1 LHENVTISYRGARY
15 EIGRGPGFYGI
26 WNVGGPRSQP
36 CEWWHETPEGWQGAW
51 ARFTWIEAPGTIVPV
66 DQASAPAAD
75 TTRRSILAAALLA
88 VGVACGIAGLF
99 PGYLGG
105 SSLASSASELVPHL
119 IYLAAWTAGAVLIA
133 LGGARLRAGA
143 LLAIGTS
150 AVTFGLFFADLG
162 TVIATSSRLL
172 GAGLILSLIGWLA
185 CAAGATLA
193 FVLRRAGSPARPPR
207 QATTILTLI
216 LAAAGAVGA
225 AIAFAPSWDSYTLR
239 TPSGLSQTVTAGNAF
254 SNPGP
259 VIAGDVVVM
268 IAIVA
273 VALAA
278 GWWRPAR
285 QGAALLAGALIPLLA
300 QGISAL
306 VALGQ
311 GTSPAQFGIT
321 PQQAGQVGLTI
332 SSGLTAAFWL
342 YGAFVIALGVTCAWM
357 LMPPA
362 PIPATAA
369 PPGVPPASSGT
380 DATTAAP
387 PPGSSPAGSPPA
399 GGSPAGGS
407 PAGGSSAGGSSA
419 GGPSAEGPS
428 AIGTASSPG
437 DPAIANLP
445 AAPAGA

>member
-66 DQASAPAAD
+66 EQAVAPAAD

-88 VGVACGIAGLF
+88 AGVACGIAGLF

-105 SSLASSASELVPHL
+105 SSLAGNASELVPHL

-133 LGGARLRAGA
+133 LGGARLRAGT

-193 FVLRRAGSPARPPR
+193 FVLRRAGTPARPPR

-259 VIAGDVVVM
+259 VIAGDLVVM

-273 VALAA
+273 VAVAA

-285 QGAALLAGALIPLLA
+285 QGAALLAGAIIPLAA

-321 PQQAGQVGLTI
+321 PQQAAQVGLTI
-332 SSGLTAAFWL
+332 SSGLTSAFWL

-357 LMPPA
+357 FMPPG
-362 PIPATAA
+362 PISVTAT
-369 PPGVPPASSGT
+369 PPEGPPASRPADPSGGVSST
-380 DATTAAP
+380 EAP
-387 PPGSSPAGSPPA
+387 PAGGQPA
-399 GGSPAGGS
+399 GGSPAEGS
-407 PAGGSSAGGSSA
+407 PAT
-419 GGPSAEGPS
+419 
-428 AIGTASSPG
+428 GTDGSPG
-437 DPAIANLP
+437 DAATASLP
-445 AAPAGA
+445 TAPAGA